1 LTVDGSGVALLT
13 LERPEAANARN
24 QAMREEL
31 LDHYAWISS
40 QDDVRVLVLTGAGD
54 RAFCAGMD
62 MKESARPE
70 TPAERRERLL
80 AGRDIEVLAALPIPT
95 IAAINGFALGGG
107 AEMALA
113 CDIRVM
119 ADEATLGLPEVTHGL
134 VPGGGGT
141 QRLPR
146 LVGTSRALA
155 MILLSESL
163 TGPQAADVG
172 IAVASVPRA
181 IVREHAVRLAHLIAS
196 RPGRAVRRAK
206 ELVRASLDTPLSV
219 GLERE
224 FDALLALM
232 EERDQAG
239 PAPDSPS
246 VPTS

>member
-1 LTVDGSGVALLT
+1 VDDNGVALLI
-13 LERPEAANARN
+13 LNRPEAANARN

-31 LDHYAWISS
+31 LQHYAWIAD

-70 TPAERRERLL
+70 TPADRRERLL
-80 AGRDIEVLAALPIPT
+80 AGRDIDVLAALPIPT

-119 ADEATLGLPEVTHGL
+119 SDEASLGLPELKHGL

-146 LVGTSRALA
+146 LIGTSRALA
-155 MILLSESL
+155 MILLSESV
-163 TGPQAADVG
+163 TGPQAVEAG
-172 IAVASVPRA
+172 LAVASVPRA
-181 IVREHAVRLAHLIAS
+181 DLRTHALHLATLIAS
-196 RPGRAVRRAK
+196 RPAEAVRRAK
-206 ELVRASLDTPLSV
+206 ELVRTSLDTPLAV

-224 FDALLALM
+224 FEALLTLL
-232 EERDQAG
+232 ESRDGAG
-239 PAPDSPS
+239 RDPETAR
-246 VPTS
+246 VPR